1 MALLT
6 KNIYIVVFTTD
17 REGHGEGEKFSSDEK
32 VEGEEE
38 GKDGRGRNVDG
49 KRNGRKKARKGAK
62 EYNEKKGIARKGAKE
77 CRRKRGM
84 ARERAGKGSERMST
98 KI

>member
-32 VEGEEE
+32 AEGEEE

-62 EYNEKKGIARKGAKE
+62 EYKEKKRNCE
-77 CRRKRGM
+77 
-84 ARERAGKGSERMST
+84 KGSEIM
-98 KI
+98 